1 MAKLR
6 SSTRRRARAPSFRWG
21 PAEPAEGRR
30 GRPGSETG
38 RAAGGRVLLKAAQA
52 EPAAMVET
60 LRHILAHLA
69 PAAAACA
76 APTAAK
82 AGTAE
87 DEAAVRAVLQ
97 DYMDGTY
104 EGDVE
109 KLKACF
115 HPAVNPPPPPP
126 PLPLCL
132 PQTLP

>member
-1 MAKLR
+1 
-6 SSTRRRARAPSFRWG
+6 
-21 PAEPAEGRR
+21 
-30 GRPGSETG
+30 
-38 RAAGGRVLLKAAQA
+38 
-52 EPAAMVET
+52 MVET
-60 LRHILAHLA
+60 LRHTLAHLA
-69 PAAAACA
+69 PAAAWA

-104 EGDVE
+104 EGDVD

>member
-1 MAKLR
+1 MA
-6 SSTRRRARAPSFRWG
+6 
-21 PAEPAEGRR
+21 
-30 GRPGSETG
+30 
-38 RAAGGRVLLKAAQA
+38 
-52 EPAAMVET
+52 ET

-69 PAAAACA
+69 PAAACA